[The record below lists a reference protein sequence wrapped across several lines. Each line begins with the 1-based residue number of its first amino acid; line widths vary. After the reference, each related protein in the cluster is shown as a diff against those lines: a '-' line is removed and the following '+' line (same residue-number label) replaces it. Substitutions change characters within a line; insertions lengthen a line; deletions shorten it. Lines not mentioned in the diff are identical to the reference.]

1 MGLQFIRI
9 LSRSAWPSL
18 VWTFLIL
25 LACSL
30 PGKEIPEAPLF
41 PHFDKLVHFGLFFV
55 WSILWLA
62 RYPSRWLVILVSG
75 IIFGI
80 FIEFYQE
87 WLPIGRSFDWWDAVA
102 DSFGAVTGTIIFL
115 ALTRKG

>member
-1 MGLQFIRI
+1 MVLRIIRI
-9 LSRSAWPSL
+9 FSLYSWPSIL
-18 VWTFLIL
+18 WTFLIL

-30 PGKEIPEAPLF
+30 PGKKIPEAPLF

-55 WSILWLA
+55 WSILWLL
-62 RYPSRWLVILVSG
+62 RYPSRWFLVVISG
-75 IIFGI
+75 ILFGI

-102 DSFGAVTGTIIFL
+102 DSFGTIAGTVLITWH
-115 ALTRKG
+115 TRKG